1 MRPIA
6 SLNIDVTKIDKAHL
20 FQGKSGTYLD
30 VALWEKP
37 DQYGNDGF
45 ITQGVSKEA
54 RARGEKGN
62 IIGNWKHNTPPPA
75 QQAPRPAQ
83 PPVKSYTREPKPPTH
98 NPATDSALEAE
109 EDASGLPF

>member
-30 VALWEKP
+30 VAIWEKP

-45 ITQGVSKEA
+45 VTQGVSKEA
-54 RARGEKGN
+54 RARGEKGS

-75 QQAPRPAQ
+75 QAPRPAQ
-83 PPVKSYTREPKPPTH
+83 PPVKDLRREPRPPPH
-98 NPATDSALEAE
+98 NPALDSQLDPE
-109 EDASGLPF
+109 ESDTNLPF